1 MSLRKACLVL
11 AVSAP
16 ITLASIVW
24 AKSSLEIKS
33 RDKCDPSTF
42 NAGRTS
48 PLCTGSRTGNVTL
61 QQFNAALTSGGHNA
75 WKFDPGTSGSSIDK
89 GGTVR
94 FTSDGGETHT
104 FTRVENFGGGIVP
117 PLNAAVG
124 NAATTP
130 ECAAMGAGGLH
141 PTSQG
146 VIVAAGDD
154 SQTAQ
159 AGGTLLPPGE
169 HHFQCCLHPWMRT
182 TITVR

>member
-1 MSLRKACLVL
+1 MSLRKVSLVL
-11 AVSAP
+11 ALCAP
-16 ITLASIVW
+16 IGIASLVW

-42 NAGRTS
+42 NAGRPS
-48 PLCTGSRTGNVTL
+48 PLCTGARTGNVTL
-61 QQFNAALTSGGHNA
+61 QQFNNALPNGGHNA
-75 WKFDPGTSGSSIDK
+75 WKFDPGTSGGSIDK

-130 ECAAMGAGGLH
+130 ECAAMASGGALH
-141 PTSQG
+141 ATPQG
-146 VIVAAGDD
+146 VIVPVGSD
-154 SQTAQ
+154 QTAQ